1 MRSAVP
7 SAIATQLQAARAVI
21 ERHLGPGLCAI
32 HLYGSALDGGLKPHS
47 DIDLLVTVDTPPD
60 PTARQAF
67 MLDLLAVSRP
77 PGASPDLRALEV
89 TVLVHGEVQ
98 PWRYPARR
106 ALQFGEWL
114 RGDLLAGVFEPPM
127 EDIDLAILLT
137 KARKHSIALAGPA
150 AQDLFAPVPRCDF
163 MRALAD
169 TVKQWETPADW
180 AGDERNVVL
189 ALARIWYSCATGK
202 IAPKDVAA
210 GWAKRHLPPGHGGVL
225 EQARRAY
232 LGIGED
238 RLAAHGERTA
248 AVILHMKATIQGLS
262 GAGR

>member
-1 MRSAVP
+1 MGGPVP
-7 SAIATQLQAARAVI
+7 AAIAAQLEAARAVI
-21 ERHLGPGLCAI
+21 ERHLGASLRAI
-32 HLYGSALDGGLKPHS
+32 HLYGSALDGGLKPCS
-47 DIDLLVTVDTPPD
+47 DVDLLVTVDALPD
-60 PTARQAF
+60 AAVRQAL
-67 MLDLLAVSRP
+67 MLDLLGVSRP
-77 PGASPDLRALEV
+77 PGASADLRALEV

-114 RGDLLAGVFEPPM
+114 RDDLLAGVFEAPT

-150 AQDLFAPVPRCDF
+150 ARDLFDPVPRRDF
-163 MRALAD
+163 MRALED

-180 AGDERNVVL
+180 ASDERNVVL
-189 ALARIWYSCATGK
+189 ALARIWYSCATGE

-210 GWAKRHLPPGHGGVL
+210 GWAKRRLPPGHGGVL

-232 LGIGED
+232 LGSGED
-238 RLAAHGERTA
+238 RLAPHGARTA
-248 AVILHMKATIQGLS
+248 AAILHMKAKIQGLF